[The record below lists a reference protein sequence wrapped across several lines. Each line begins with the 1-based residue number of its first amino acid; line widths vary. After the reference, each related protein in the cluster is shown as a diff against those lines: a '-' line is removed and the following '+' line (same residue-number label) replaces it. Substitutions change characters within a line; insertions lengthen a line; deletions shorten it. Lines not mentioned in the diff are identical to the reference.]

1 MFSMFFNS
9 VKLFVQGR
17 LFRDYAMVLRLW
29 VVAFAIAVALIVL
42 LAIFVNPWLGAIVGG
57 LVSGALMPYLFR
69 NLKYN

>member
-17 LFRDYAMVLRLW
+17 LFRNYGMVLRLW
-29 VVAFAIAVALIVL
+29 AVAFATAVALIVL
-42 LAIFVNPWLGAIVGG
+42 LAIFVNAWFGAVIGG
-57 LVSGALMPYLFR
+57 LISGALTPYLFR